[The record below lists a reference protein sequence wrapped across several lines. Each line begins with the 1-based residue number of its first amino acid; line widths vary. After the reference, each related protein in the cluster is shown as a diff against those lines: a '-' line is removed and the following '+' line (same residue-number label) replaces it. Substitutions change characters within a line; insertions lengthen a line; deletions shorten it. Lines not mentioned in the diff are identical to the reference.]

1 MKGFGMIHDS
11 KKMLMEIAEFLEIV
25 LAVLMIIILVLIIL
39 RTALTQTP
47 LIFTEGAS
55 IHHYL
60 EEALM
65 LTIAIEF
72 VKMLCMHTPG
82 TIIEVLLF
90 AIARHMIVESLPPVQ
105 NLIIVL
111 AIVILFAAR
120 KYLLTGHD
128 QKGMTGHEGEAHER
142 KHAAEEAREAR
153 NERRQLERAAKAL
166 RAKGE

>member
-25 LAVLMIIILVLIIL
+25 LAVLMIIILVLM
-39 RTALTQTP
+39 
-47 LIFTEGAS
+47 
-55 IHHYL
+55 
-60 EEALM
+60 EALM

-90 AIARHMIVESLPPVQ
+90 AIARHMIVESLPPLQ

>member
-1 MKGFGMIHDS
+1 MIHDS
-11 KKMLMEIAEFLEIV
+11 KKVLMEIAEFLEIV
-25 LAVLMIIILVLIIL
+25 LAVLMIIILVLIII
-39 RTALTQTP
+39 RTAITQTP

-55 IHHYL
+55 IHHFL

-90 AIARHMIVESLPPVQ
+90 AIARHMIVESLPPLQ

-111 AIVILFAAR
+111 AIVILFATR

-128 QKGMTGHEGEAHER
+128 QKGMTGHEGEHGAHSA
-142 KHAAEEAREAR
+142 KHAAEEAREAKS
-153 NERRQLERAAKAL
+153 ERKQLERAARAL
-166 RAKGE
+166 REKGE